1 MQLLVNTG
9 QVPTSDALDAHIR
22 ARLQRVLG
30 HLGER
35 LTRVEVHL
43 RDENALHRH
52 TGDDKRVT
60 IEARPSGMKPIT
72 VEAIGGDFFKVVGV
86 ASGKLGRALERRF
99 GRRR

>member
-9 QVPTSDALDAHIR
+9 QVSSSDALDAHIR
-22 ARLQRVLG
+22 TKLTRALG

-43 RDENALHRH
+43 RDENQLHRH
-52 TGDDKRVT
+52 SSDDKRVT
-60 IEARPSGMKPIT
+60 IEARPRGMRPIT
-72 VEAIGGDFFKVVGV
+72 VEAIGGDFFQVAGV

-99 GRRR
+99 GRRA